1 MFKRIGYGKNK
12 VRNLKYAFDK
22 ITYVSRWMIGDVKR
36 VLRYPK
42 CAKFIVIRKH
52 GKLIKKEVATSIY
65 NRVTPSSQLVI
76 EMRRLTAVISTECS
90 KAAVMGYFKSN
101 EIVERKNVGEIA
113 RCIDWILIDKLA
125 VIKGL
130 RDISDLIADSFNIQ
144 KLIMKEE
151 MNASSKKPQEK
162 TSNSE
167 TFTEEPKEEVI
178 EVKEKEI
185 IKETVSEKE
194 VKELPKVKE
203 NPLVEIDSNG
213 HVILEDTNTQTEEV
227 KSNIEI
233 REEAD
238 LDLEEELTII
248 DSRHKNRDEIV
259 RQILEKPNQDRTEAE
274 RVYVFGKDY
283 KKQDI
288 DLTHRIVLDE
298 DGILKDVD
306 EMNLSQFSYVAVSD
320 KGELLDILD
329 IETGSLSKVGKVYE
343 LTLEE
348 TARLNC
354 KLLLETDK
362 SEWSFINWL
371 VDYSDDMSDDFDRM
385 QEFAEDQLGKI
396 QENPEY
402 EQIWLRDRMA
412 EWVRLTNEEQ
422 TDNSAI
428 SD

>member
-1 MFKRIGYGKNK
+1 MLRRSFGYGKNK
-12 VRNLKYAFDK
+12 VRNLKHAFNT
-22 ITYVSRWMIGDVKR
+22 ITHISGWMIGEVKR
-36 VLRYPK
+36 VLRSPK
-42 CAKFIVIRKH
+42 YAKFIVIRKN
-52 GKLIKKEVATSIY
+52 GKLIKKEVSTSIY
-65 NRVTPSSQLVI
+65 HRVTPSSQLVI
-76 EMRRLTAVISTECS
+76 EMRRLTVKISLECSKSAVIS
-90 KAAVMGYFKSN
+90 YFKSN
-101 EIVERKNVGEIA
+101 EKAEREDVKEIN
-113 RCIDWILIDKLA
+113 RCINWILIDELA
-125 VIKGL
+125 NIKGL

-144 KLIMKEE
+144 KLIIKRDASNTEPQKE
-151 MNASSKKPQEK
+151 
-162 TSNSE
+162 TSNNE
-167 TFTEEPKEEVI
+167 TVTEEPKEEVI
-178 EVKEKEI
+178 EVKEE
-185 IKETVSEKE
+185 IKEEEVIVSEKE
-194 VKELPKVKE
+194 VSELPEVKE

-213 HVILEDTNTQTEEV
+213 HVILEDTNTQAEEV

-298 DGILKDVD
+298 DGVLKDVD
-306 EMNLSQFSYVAVSD
+306 EMNLSQFSYVAVSS

-362 SEWSFINWL
+362 NEWSFINWL
-371 VDYSDDMSDDFDRM
+371 IDYSDDMSDDFDRM

-412 EWVRLTNEEQ
+412 EWVKLANEEQ

>member
-22 ITYVSRWMIGDVKR
+22 ITYISRWMVGEVKR
-36 VLRYPK
+36 VLRSPK

-76 EMRRLTAVISTECS
+76 EMRRLTALISTECS
-90 KAAVMGYFKSN
+90 KAAVVSYFKSN
-101 EIVERKNVGEIA
+101 EKAEKEDIKEIN

-125 VIKGL
+125 DIKGL
-130 RDISDLIADSFNIQ
+130 RDISDLIADSLNIQ
-144 KLIMKEE
+144 NLIIERR
-151 MNASSKKPQEK
+151 NASKEKPQEK

-167 TFTEEPKEEVI
+167 TFTEEPKEEVT
-178 EVKEKEI
+178 EVKEEVI
-185 IKETVSEKE
+185 VSEKE
-194 VKELPKVKE
+194 VKELPKVKQ
-203 NPLVEIDSNG
+203 NSLVEIDSNG

-298 DGILKDVD
+298 DGVLKDVD
-306 EMNLSQFSYVAVSD
+306 EMNLSQFSYVAVSS

-362 SEWSFINWL
+362 SEWSYINWL
-371 VDYSDDMSDDFDRM
+371 IDYSDDMSDDFDRM

-412 EWVRLTNEEQ
+412 EWVKLANEEQ

>member
-1 MFKRIGYGKNK
+1 MFRRIGYGKNK

-22 ITYVSRWMIGDVKR
+22 ITYISRWVVGEVKR

-76 EMRRLTAVISTECS
+76 EMRRLTALISTECS
-90 KAAVMGYFKSN
+90 KAAVVSYFKSN
-101 EIVERKNVGEIA
+101 EKAEREDIKEIN

-125 VIKGL
+125 DIKGL
-130 RDISDLIADSFNIQ
+130 RDISDLIADSLNIQ
-144 KLIMKEE
+144 NLIIKRR
-151 MNASSKKPQEK
+151 NASKEKPQEK

-167 TFTEEPKEEVI
+167 TVTEEPKEEVT
-178 EVKEKEI
+178 EVEEV
-185 IKETVSEKE
+185 IKEEVIVSEKE
-194 VKELPKVKE
+194 VKELPEVKE

-298 DGILKDVD
+298 DGVLKDVD
-306 EMNLSQFSYVAVSD
+306 EMNLSQFSYVAVSS

-362 SEWSFINWL
+362 SEWSYINWL
-371 VDYSDDMSDDFDRM
+371 IDYSDDMSDDFDRM

-412 EWVRLTNEEQ
+412 EWVKLANEEQ

>member
-1 MFKRIGYGKNK
+1 MFRRIGYGKNK

-22 ITYVSRWMIGDVKR
+22 ITYISRWMVGEVKR
-36 VLRYPK
+36 VLRSPK

-90 KAAVMGYFKSN
+90 KAAVVSYFKSN
-101 EIVERKNVGEIA
+101 EKAEREDIKEIN

-125 VIKGL
+125 DIKGL
-130 RDISDLIADSFNIQ
+130 RDISDLIADSLNIQ
-144 KLIMKEE
+144 NLIIERR
-151 MNASSKKPQEK
+151 NASKEKPQEK

-167 TFTEEPKEEVI
+167 TVTEEPKEEVTK
-178 EVKEKEI
+178 VKEEVI
-185 IKETVSEKE
+185 VSEKE
-194 VKELPKVKE
+194 VKELPKVKH
-203 NPLVEIDSNG
+203 NSLVEIDSNG

-298 DGILKDVD
+298 DGVLKDVD
-306 EMNLSQFSYVAVSD
+306 EMNLSQFSYVAVSS

-362 SEWSFINWL
+362 SEWSYINWL
-371 VDYSDDMSDDFDRM
+371 IDYSDDMSDDFDRM

-412 EWVRLTNEEQ
+412 EWVKLANEEQ

>member
-22 ITYVSRWMIGDVKR
+22 ITYISRWMVGEVKR
-36 VLRYPK
+36 VLRSPK

-90 KAAVMGYFKSN
+90 KAAVVSYFKSN
-101 EIVERKNVGEIA
+101 EKAEREDIKEIN

-125 VIKGL
+125 DIKGL
-130 RDISDLIADSFNIQ
+130 RDISDLIADSLNIQ
-144 KLIMKEE
+144 NLIIERR
-151 MNASSKKPQEK
+151 NASKEKPQEK

-167 TFTEEPKEEVI
+167 TFTEEPKEEI
-178 EVKEKEI
+178 TKVKEEVI
-185 IKETVSEKE
+185 VSEKE
-194 VKELPKVKE
+194 AKELPKVKQ
-203 NPLVEIDSNG
+203 NSLVEIDSNG

-298 DGILKDVD
+298 DGVLKDVD
-306 EMNLSQFSYVAVSD
+306 EMNLSQFSYVAVSS

-362 SEWSFINWL
+362 SEWSYINWL
-371 VDYSDDMSDDFDRM
+371 IDYSDDMSDDFDRM

-412 EWVRLTNEEQ
+412 EWVKLANEEQ

>member
-1 MFKRIGYGKNK
+1 MLRRSFGYGKNK
-12 VRNLKYAFDK
+12 VRNLKHAFNT
-22 ITYVSRWMIGDVKR
+22 ITHISGWMIGEVKR
-36 VLRYPK
+36 VLRSPK
-42 CAKFIVIRKH
+42 YAKFIVIRKN
-52 GKLIKKEVATSIY
+52 GKLIKKEVSTSIY
-65 NRVTPSSQLVI
+65 HRVTPSSQLVI
-76 EMRRLTAVISTECS
+76 EMRRLTVEISLECSKSAVIS
-90 KAAVMGYFKSN
+90 YFKSN
-101 EIVERKNVGEIA
+101 EKAEREDIKEIN
-113 RCIDWILIDKLA
+113 RCINWILIDELA
-125 VIKGL
+125 NIKGL
-130 RDISDLIADSFNIQ
+130 RDISDLIADSLNIQ
-144 KLIMKEE
+144 NLIIERR
-151 MNASSKKPQEK
+151 NASKEKPQEK

-178 EVKEKEI
+178 EVKEVI
-185 IKETVSEKE
+185 VSEKE
-194 VKELPKVKE
+194 VSELPKVKQ
-203 NPLVEIDSNG
+203 NSLVEIDSNG

-298 DGILKDVD
+298 DGVLKDVD
-306 EMNLSQFSYVAVSD
+306 EMNLSQFSYVAVSS

-362 SEWSFINWL
+362 SEWSYINWL
-371 VDYSDDMSDDFDRM
+371 IDYSDDMSDDFDRM

-412 EWVRLTNEEQ
+412 EWVKLANEEQ

>member
-1 MFKRIGYGKNK
+1 MFRRIGYGKNK

-22 ITYVSRWMIGDVKR
+22 ITYISRWMVGEVKR
-36 VLRYPK
+36 VLRSPK

-52 GKLIKKEVATSIY
+52 GKLIKKEVSTSIY

-90 KAAVMGYFKSN
+90 KAAVVSYFKSN
-101 EIVERKNVGEIA
+101 EKAEREDIKEIN

-125 VIKGL
+125 DIKGL
-130 RDISDLIADSFNIQ
+130 RDISDLIADSLNIQ
-144 KLIMKEE
+144 NLIIERR
-151 MNASSKKPQEK
+151 NASKEKPQEK

-167 TFTEEPKEEVI
+167 TVTEEPKEEVI
-178 EVKEKEI
+178 EVKEE
-185 IKETVSEKE
+185 IKEEVIVSEKE
-194 VKELPKVKE
+194 VSELPEVKE
-203 NPLVEIDSNG
+203 NPLVKIDSNG

-298 DGILKDVD
+298 DGVLKDVD
-306 EMNLSQFSYVAVSD
+306 EMNLSQFSYVAVSS

-362 SEWSFINWL
+362 SEWSYINWL
-371 VDYSDDMSDDFDRM
+371 IDYSDDMSDDFDRM

-412 EWVRLTNEEQ
+412 EWVKLANEEQ

>member
-1 MFKRIGYGKNK
+1 MLRRSFGYGKNK
-12 VRNLKYAFDK
+12 VRNLKHAFNT
-22 ITYVSRWMIGDVKR
+22 ITHISGWMIGEVKR
-36 VLRYPK
+36 VLRSPK
-42 CAKFIVIRKH
+42 YAKFIVIRKN
-52 GKLIKKEVATSIY
+52 GKLIKKEVSTSIY
-65 NRVTPSSQLVI
+65 HRVTPSSQLVI
-76 EMRRLTAVISTECS
+76 EMRRLTVKISLECSKSAVIS
-90 KAAVMGYFKSN
+90 YFKSN
-101 EIVERKNVGEIA
+101 EKAGREDIKEIN
-113 RCIDWILIDKLA
+113 RCINWILIDELA
-125 VIKGL
+125 NIKGL

-144 KLIMKEE
+144 KLIIKRDASNTEPQKE
-151 MNASSKKPQEK
+151 
-162 TSNSE
+162 TSNTE
-167 TFTEEPKEEVI
+167 TVTEEPKEEVI
-178 EVKEKEI
+178 EVKEE
-185 IKETVSEKE
+185 IKEEEVIVSEKE
-194 VKELPKVKE
+194 VSELPEVKE
-203 NPLVEIDSNG
+203 NPLVKIDSNG

-259 RQILEKPNQDRTEAE
+259 RQILEKSNQDRTEAE

-298 DGILKDVD
+298 DGVLKDVD
-306 EMNLSQFSYVAVSD
+306 EMNLSQFSYVAVSS

-343 LTLEE
+343 LNLEE

-362 SEWSFINWL
+362 SEWSYINWL
-371 VDYSDDMSDDFDRM
+371 IDYSDDMSDDFDKM

-412 EWVRLTNEEQ
+412 EWVKLANEEQ

>member
-1 MFKRIGYGKNK
+1 MLRRSFGYGKNK
-12 VRNLKYAFDK
+12 VRNLKHAFNT
-22 ITYVSRWMIGDVKR
+22 ITHISGWMIGEVKR
-36 VLRYPK
+36 VLRSPK
-42 CAKFIVIRKH
+42 YAKFIVIRKN
-52 GKLIKKEVATSIY
+52 GKLIKKEVSTSIY
-65 NRVTPSSQLVI
+65 HRVTPSSQLVI
-76 EMRRLTAVISTECS
+76 EMRRLTVKISLECSKSAVIS
-90 KAAVMGYFKSN
+90 YFKSN
-101 EIVERKNVGEIA
+101 EKAEREDVKEIN
-113 RCIDWILIDKLA
+113 RCINWILIDELA
-125 VIKGL
+125 NIKGL

-144 KLIMKEE
+144 KLIIKRDASNTEPQKE
-151 MNASSKKPQEK
+151 

-167 TFTEEPKEEVI
+167 TVTEEPKEEVI
-178 EVKEKEI
+178 EVKEE
-185 IKETVSEKE
+185 IKEEVILSEKE
-194 VKELPKVKE
+194 VSELPEVKE

-298 DGILKDVD
+298 DGVLKDVD
-306 EMNLSQFSYVAVSD
+306 EMNLSQFSYVAVSS

-343 LTLEE
+343 LNLEE

-362 SEWSFINWL
+362 SEWSYINWL
-371 VDYSDDMSDDFDRM
+371 IDYSDDMSDDFDRM

-412 EWVRLTNEEQ
+412 EWVKLANEEQ

>member
-1 MFKRIGYGKNK
+1 MFRRIGYGKNK

-22 ITYVSRWMIGDVKR
+22 ITYISRWIVGEVKR
-36 VLRYPK
+36 VLRSPK

-76 EMRRLTAVISTECS
+76 EMRRLTALISTECS
-90 KAAVMGYFKSN
+90 KAAVVSYFKSN
-101 EIVERKNVGEIA
+101 EKAEKEDIKEIN

-125 VIKGL
+125 DIKGL
-130 RDISDLIADSFNIQ
+130 RDISDLIADSLNIQ
-144 KLIMKEE
+144 KLIIKRDASNTEPQKE
-151 MNASSKKPQEK
+151 

-167 TFTEEPKEEVI
+167 TVTEEPKEEVI
-178 EVKEKEI
+178 EVKEE
-185 IKETVSEKE
+185 IKEEVIVSEKE
-194 VKELPKVKE
+194 VSELSEVKE

-298 DGILKDVD
+298 DGVLKDVD
-306 EMNLSQFSYVAVSD
+306 EMNLSQFSYVAVSS

-362 SEWSFINWL
+362 SEWSYINWL
-371 VDYSDDMSDDFDRM
+371 IDYSDDMSDDFDRM

-412 EWVRLTNEEQ
+412 EWVKLANEEQ

>member
-22 ITYVSRWMIGDVKR
+22 ITYISRWMVGEVKR
-36 VLRYPK
+36 VLRSPK

-76 EMRRLTAVISTECS
+76 EMRRLTALISTECS
-90 KAAVMGYFKSN
+90 KAAVVSYFKSN
-101 EIVERKNVGEIA
+101 EKAEREDIKEIN

-125 VIKGL
+125 DIKGL
-130 RDISDLIADSFNIQ
+130 RDISDLIADSLNIQ
-144 KLIMKEE
+144 NLIIERRNTSKE
-151 MNASSKKPQEK
+151 KPQEK

-167 TFTEEPKEEVI
+167 TVTEEPKKEVI
-178 EVKEKEI
+178 EVKEEEVI
-185 IKETVSEKE
+185 VSEKE
-194 VKELPKVKE
+194 VKELPKVKQ
-203 NPLVEIDSNG
+203 NSLVEIDSNG

-298 DGILKDVD
+298 DGVLKDVD
-306 EMNLSQFSYVAVSD
+306 EMNLSQFSYVAVSS

-362 SEWSFINWL
+362 SEWSYINWL
-371 VDYSDDMSDDFDRM
+371 IDYSDDMSDDFDRM

-412 EWVRLTNEEQ
+412 EWVKLANEEQ

>member
-12 VRNLKYAFDK
+12 FRNLKYAFDK
-22 ITYVSRWMIGDVKR
+22 ITYISRWMVGEVKR
-36 VLRYPK
+36 VLRSPK

-52 GKLIKKEVATSIY
+52 GKLIKKEIATSIY

-90 KAAVMGYFKSN
+90 KAAVVSYFKSN
-101 EIVERKNVGEIA
+101 EKAEREDIKEIN

-125 VIKGL
+125 DIKGL
-130 RDISDLIADSFNIQ
+130 RDISDLIADSLNIQ
-144 KLIMKEE
+144 NLIIERR
-151 MNASSKKPQEK
+151 NASKEKPQEK

-167 TFTEEPKEEVI
+167 TVTEEPKEEVI
-178 EVKEKEI
+178 AVNEEVI
-185 IKETVSEKE
+185 VSEKE
-194 VKELPKVKE
+194 VKELPKVKQ
-203 NPLVEIDSNG
+203 NSLVEIDSNG

-283 KKQDI
+283 KKKDI

-298 DGILKDVD
+298 DGVLKDVD

-362 SEWSFINWL
+362 SEWSYINWL
-371 VDYSDDMSDDFDRM
+371 IDYSDDMSDDFDRM

-412 EWVRLTNEEQ
+412 EWVKLANEEQ